1 MSGLCRQACKSFS
14 SRNVCA
20 SHCSTGRL
28 CLKAQDIH
36 LFLPLYFRYVYKR
49 VYTQHHIDTYLS
61 SRLTIPLITAQGLVF
76 NLVGR
81 KGRLIETSTASGE
94 LNCDIHRV
102 LIAGHLLLP
111 SVSSL
116 SRHST
121 TNGLITAKQALFLT
135 PTAHCLAPC
144 CHFCANKHLEQ
155 LS

>member
-1 MSGLCRQACKSFS
+1 MCI
-14 SRNVCA
+14 N
-20 SHCSTGRL
+20 
-28 CLKAQDIH
+28 
-36 LFLPLYFRYVYKR
+36 
-49 VYTQHHIDTYLS
+49 VYTPKHYIDTYLR

-81 KGRLIETSTASGE
+81 KGRLIETSTGSGE

-116 SRHST
+116 SQHST

-144 CHFCANKHLEQ
+144 CHLCANERSEQ